1 MMPAKVTCANAL
13 RGALTELL
21 ARRRLTLEW
30 VADGEPIPA
39 SYWGETEA
47 GVIGTTVYA
56 RSDTPVH
63 SVLHTAC
70 HVLCMSEE
78 RQAKLHTDCGGSDP
92 EEEAVCYLQC
102 LLADQLRGYSRE
114 QLFADMDAWGY
125 HFILGSTQAWFEHG
139 AGDARQ
145 WLAQRSLLNA

>member
-1 MMPAKVTCANAL
+1 MMPAVTIDSSLRPAL
-13 RGALTELL
+13 DDLL
-21 ARRRLTLEW
+21 AKHELKLEW
-30 VADGEPIPA
+30 VADHEKIPA

-47 GVIGTTVYA
+47 GVIGTTIYA

-78 RQAKLHTDCGGSDP
+78 RRARLHTNCGGDDP

-102 LLADQLRGYSRE
+102 LLAEQLPGYSRA

-125 HFILGSTQAWFEHG
+125 NFILGSARAWFERG
-139 AGDARQ
+139 ADDARR
-145 WLAQRSLLNA
+145 WLIQRGFINA